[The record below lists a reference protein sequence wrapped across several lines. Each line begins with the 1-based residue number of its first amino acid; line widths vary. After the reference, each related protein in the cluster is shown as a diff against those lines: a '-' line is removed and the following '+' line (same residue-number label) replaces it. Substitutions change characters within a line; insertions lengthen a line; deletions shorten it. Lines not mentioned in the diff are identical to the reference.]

1 MYVFTRNSLLKYTKL
16 KQGEIEK
23 SEGIEMLRFIENG
36 IKIGC
41 VKIKG
46 GDQTVD
52 HKEDIIK
59 VEKMMRKKV

>member
-1 MYVFTRNSLLKYTKL
+1 
-16 KQGEIEK
+16 
-23 SEGIEMLRFIENG
+23 MLRFIENG

-41 VKIKG
+41 VQIKG